1 LGKIFIPLLIF
12 GNGME
17 NLQDLA
23 ENPFRNIWVERK
35 WKNQN
40 E

>member
-1 LGKIFIPLLIF
+1 MGWKTFKF
-12 GNGME
+12 FR
-17 NLQDLA
+17 DLA
-23 ENPFRNIWVERK
+23 ENPFRNVWVERK